1 MVSSNFAMRY
11 MLLFHSGLAAINQHN
26 NNTGIVAI
34 VCSRAVGEIK
44 VLLKVTGNNFI
55 HKVIYY
61 SMLPNEM

>member
-1 MVSSNFAMRY
+1 MHASLS
-11 MLLFHSGLAAINQHN
+11 SGLAAINQPN

>member
-11 MLLFHSGLAAINQHN
+11 MLLLHSGLAAINQHN